1 MEKILN
7 YIDGKLIEPSS
18 NKYLDNFNP
27 SNGRVYSLIPDS
39 NSNDINNAV
48 SSAKKAFENWGSS
61 TKKYRYDILMKI
73 ADKLEEHADA
83 LVKAESLDNGKPES
97 LARMVDIPRAP
108 ENFRFFATAMLHFS
122 SESHDMDGKA
132 LNYTLREPL
141 GVAAC
146 ISPWNLPLY
155 LLTWKIAPALAAG
168 NTVVAKPS
176 EITPMTAYL
185 LSKICIEAGLPAGVL
200 NIVHGL
206 GSNIGDALT
215 THEDVPIVSFTGG
228 TLTGQHIARVA
239 APMFKKL
246 SLELGGKNPNIIF
259 EDANFEKSVAIAV
272 KAAFSNQGQI
282 CLCGSRLFI
291 QDTIYEKFKEA
302 LLKKVS
308 KLIVGNPRDEN
319 TDLGAVVSKEHM
331 GKVLSK
337 IEEAKALGGKI
348 LIGGNRKIIEG
359 ELSAG
364 YYLEPT
370 VIEGLDFNCSVNQE
384 EIFGPV
390 LSLIPFKNEED
401 VVMMANSTKYG
412 LSASI
417 FTENISRGHRVA
429 AKIKSGVVW
438 INTWLLRDLRIPFGG
453 MKQSG
458 VGREGGFKS
467 LRFFTEPKNVC
478 LKI

>member
-18 NKYLDNFNP
+18 KKYLDNFNP

-168 NTVVAKPS
+168 NTVV
-176 EITPMTAYL
+176 
-185 LSKICIEAGLPAGVL
+185 LS
-200 NIVHGL
+200 H
-206 GSNIGDALT
+206 
-215 THEDVPIVSFTGG
+215 
-228 TLTGQHIARVA
+228 
-239 APMFKKL
+239 
-246 SLELGGKNPNIIF
+246 
-259 EDANFEKSVAIAV
+259 
-272 KAAFSNQGQI
+272 
-282 CLCGSRLFI
+282 
-291 QDTIYEKFKEA
+291 
-302 LLKKVS
+302 LK
-308 KLIVGNPRDEN
+308 
-319 TDLGAVVSKEHM
+319 
-331 GKVLSK
+331 
-337 IEEAKALGGKI
+337 
-348 LIGGNRKIIEG
+348 
-359 ELSAG
+359 
-364 YYLEPT
+364 
-370 VIEGLDFNCSVNQE
+370 
-384 EIFGPV
+384 
-390 LSLIPFKNEED
+390 
-401 VVMMANSTKYG
+401 
-412 LSASI
+412 
-417 FTENISRGHRVA
+417 
-429 AKIKSGVVW
+429 
-438 INTWLLRDLRIPFGG
+438 
-453 MKQSG
+453 
-458 VGREGGFKS
+458 
-467 LRFFTEPKNVC
+467 
-478 LKI
+478 